1 MAFRGKWCALFVCA
15 LGFQGIC
22 AQENVATETTQNVD
36 SLYNVVN
43 ELNSQLDEVKI
54 NEKNE
59 AVWKK
64 RAKYFN
70 FGYITNQELTLK
82 DDVAGDFKW
91 ESQFGVDINWGRT
104 YYIPKK
110 PLFGMLKFGIDWS
123 WMDISYVKYKDYE
136 EELTG
141 GTGLPAPGTG
151 GSYYD
156 YEEDELALGI
166 HQVEYGMRI
175 GPSITVNPVDHLKV
189 GTYFHFMPSYSLILI
204 DDEFNHGYVSHFV
217 FGGQVAYKAISLGV
231 EGRWGK
237 ATYKNLA
244 FDDEGDDDDFYY
256 GDFGEDDYSSVGEM
270 LDEAISKKKMKFRT
284 KSVRIYLSFRF

>member
-1 MAFRGKWCALFVCA
+1 MAFRWKLCMFLVGA
-15 LGFQGIC
+15 LGVQSVY
-22 AQENVATETTQNVD
+22 AQENGATGVTQDVD

-43 ELNSQLDEVKI
+43 ELNSQLDEVKM

-70 FGYITNQELTLK
+70 IGYITNQELTLE
-82 DDVAGDFKW
+82 DAESDFKW
-91 ESQFGVDINWGRT
+91 ESKFGMDLNWGRT

-123 WMDISYVKYKDYE
+123 WMDLNYVMYKDYE
-136 EELTG
+136 DETSGMGMPSG
-141 GTGLPAPGTG
+141 GS

-156 YEEDELALGI
+156 EEDDELALGV
-166 HQVEYGMRI
+166 HQLEYGMRI
-175 GPSITVNPVDHLKV
+175 GPSITVNPVNHLKV

-237 ATYKNLA
+237 AKYTNLS
-244 FDDEGDDDDFYY
+244 FDDEGDYGYDDTMD
-256 GDFGEDDYSSVGEM
+256 GDLSVGDM
-270 LDEAISKKKMKFRT
+270 LDEAISKKKIKFRN
-284 KSVRIYLSFRF
+284 KSFRIYLSFRF